1 VKDSDEKEVKSRKI
15 SEKNEKA
22 AKPEKEKTSSAGR
35 DRSETTKAPRRKVE
49 EKEIKEQKNQVS
61 ILTNFSSLFLTI
73 LKNNLECL
81 F

>member
-1 VKDSDEKEVKSRKI
+1 MKDSDEKEVKTRKI

-61 ILTNFSSLFLTI
+61 ILIYKPFHSVTDDPE
-73 LKNNLECL
+73 K
-81 F
+81 